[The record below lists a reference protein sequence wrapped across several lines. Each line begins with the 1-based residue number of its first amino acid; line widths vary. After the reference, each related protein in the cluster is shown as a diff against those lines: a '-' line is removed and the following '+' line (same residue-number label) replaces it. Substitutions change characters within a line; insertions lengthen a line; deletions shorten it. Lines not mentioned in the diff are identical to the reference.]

1 MGNSQSTSDQPSS
14 GVLGSVSNAAYGAVD
29 AVKSGVSNV
38 TESVKNAV
46 GVPSASAQ
54 ANALGTP
61 VEGTNPM
68 LGGRRRHRKGK
79 KTTMKGGRRRR
90 TTRKH

>member
-38 TESVKNAV
+38 TESVKSAV
-46 GVPSASAQ
+46 GVPSATAQ

-61 VEGTNPM
+61 VEGANPM
-68 LGGRRRHRKGK
+68 LGGRRRRKGK
-79 KTTMKGGRRRR
+79 KTTMKSGRRRR

>member
-1 MGNSQSTSDQPSS
+1 MGNSQSTPGQPSK
-14 GVLGSVSNAAYGAVD
+14 GVLSTVSDAASGAIGAV
-29 AVKSGVSNV
+29 KEGVANV
-38 TESVKNAV
+38 TESVKSAV
-46 GVPSASAQ
+46 DVPSATKQ

-68 LGGRRRHRKGK
+68 LAGRRRRKGK